1 MTEELT
7 FRLKL
12 DTEEL
17 RSVISDMVKDAELFT
32 IDDLGVWHSKPG
44 AELPFTPLDRPAVL
58 ALARRLQLST
68 VPKWTRAPDAVLDD
82 GRMVICRWELPDACY
97 IDVWTKDFE
106 TWHTMQRICSP
117 ETIDAAVVELLKEA
131 P

>member
-1 MTEELT
+1 MTEKIE
-7 FRLKL
+7 
-12 DTEEL
+12 
-17 RSVISDMVKDAELFT
+17 IDAE
-32 IDDLGVWHSKPG
+32 GVWNRTEFYR
-44 AELPFTPLDRPAVL
+44 ELLDRPAVL
-58 ALARRLQLST
+58 ALARRLQLTT